1 MYVRLTTFI
10 LYAVALTSLPFS
22 GFKFSQL
29 EMSASLLSLSPT
41 DQWLMW
47 RAEILIAELLSSFK
61 FELSDTPVFW
71 NQAPVMY
78 PSMGDPMSKPELR
91 LKLKA
96 LKV

>member
-1 MYVRLTTFI
+1 MYVYLKVFI
-10 LYAVALTSLPFS
+10 ICVVALMPLPFS

-29 EMSASLLSLSPT
+29 EMSTSLLSLSLT
-41 DQWLMW
+41 DRRLMQ